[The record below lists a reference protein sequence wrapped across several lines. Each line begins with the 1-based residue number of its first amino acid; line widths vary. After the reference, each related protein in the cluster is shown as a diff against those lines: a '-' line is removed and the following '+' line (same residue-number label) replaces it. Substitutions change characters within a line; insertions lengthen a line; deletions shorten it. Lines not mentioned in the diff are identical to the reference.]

1 MKKIVKMIAL
11 AGFAGIFAMACQ
23 KAPDQKTPAG
33 LTDNEFA
40 DVCAKYNL
48 LLVPGKNFIGEGYCR
63 LAFCVSEKT
72 IVNSRKA
79 FFDIAKE
86 LGI

>member
-1 MKKIVKMIAL
+1 M
-11 AGFAGIFAMACQ
+11 
-23 KAPDQKTPAG
+23 KTPAG